1 MGFLAV
7 FRLFSY
13 LFVLY
18 NKLSLHTTKN
28 CGILVSNVFN
38 IVLFNNY
45 TNKKT
50 GGQMRKVLVILSDEE
65 AEVYDKLKAT
75 LGDGITW
82 RESILRGLE
91 LIKKKVDKKRD
102 VAKRL
107 INK

>member
-1 MGFLAV
+1 
-7 FRLFSY
+7 
-13 LFVLY
+13 
-18 NKLSLHTTKN
+18 
-28 CGILVSNVFN
+28 
-38 IVLFNNY
+38 
-45 TNKKT
+45 
-50 GGQMRKVLVILSDEE
+50 MRKVLVILSDEE